1 MRRTKVGTAP
11 AVRSSRLRSVVAV
24 AVALLV
30 AGCGSGTIG
39 GGGGGDAAAPAN
51 KNLVLMPGVK
61 AEPFYIS
68 MECGAMEA
76 AASLGY
82 QLTTQAPDR
91 FEAALQTPIVTGV
104 QATLPAGVLIAPTDD
119 VALANPM
126 SQLKTAGIK
135 VVEVDTRLQDESVA
149 LSTVS
154 SNNEQGGMLAAQTVA
169 QLIGEQ
175 GKVLVLNTKAGT
187 STTDARARGFEQEIA
202 KFPGITYL
210 GQEYTDNEPSVAA
223 QKVSATLSSDPDL
236 AAVFATNLNTGEGAA
251 TGLRNAGR
259 TDQVRLVGFD
269 ASPNQVED
277 LRSGEVSAL
286 IAQDPATI
294 GRQGVQ
300 QVVAAIEGRPVER
313 EIQTDLIAITQA
325 DMEAQS
331 QHFYRTA
338 C

>member
-1 MRRTKVGTAP
+1 V
-11 AVRSSRLRSVVAV
+11 
-24 AVALLV
+24 LL
-30 AGCGSGTIG
+30 
-39 GGGGGDAAAPAN
+39 
-51 KNLVLMPGVK
+51 PGVK

-68 MECGAMEA
+68 MQCGAQEEA
-76 AASLGY
+76 AKLGY
-82 QLTTQAPDR
+82 QLTTQAPDQ

-104 QATLPAGVLIAPTDD
+104 LATRPAGVLIAPTDD

-126 SQLKTAGIK
+126 TQLKNAGIK
-135 VVEVDTRLQDESVA
+135 IVEVDTRLQDESVA
-149 LSTVS
+149 WATVS
-154 SNNEQGGMLAAQTVA
+154 SDNEQGGRLAAQTVA
-169 QLIGEQ
+169 QLIGDK

-187 STTDARARGFEQEIA
+187 STTDARAKGFEEEIA
-202 KFPGITYL
+202 KHPGITYL
-210 GQEYTDNEPSVAA
+210 GQEYTDNQPSVAA
-223 QKVSATLSSDPDL
+223 QKVSAKLSSDPDL

-286 IAQDPATI
+286 IAQDPAAI

-300 QVVAAIEGRPVER
+300 QVVAAIEGKPVQR

-325 DMEAQS
+325 DMDANS
-331 QHFYRTA
+331 QYFYRTA

>member
-1 MRRTKVGTAP
+1 MRRTQVSGM
-11 AVRSSRLRSVVAV
+11 AV
-24 AVALLV
+24 AAVLAVLT
-30 AGCGSGTIG
+30 AGCGGGTIG
-39 GGGGGDAAAPAN
+39 QSPGGDAAAPPAN

-68 MECGAMEA
+68 MQCGAQEE

-104 QATLPAGVLIAPTDD
+104 LATQPAGVLIAPTDD

-126 SQLKTAGIK
+126 TQLEEAGIK

-154 SNNEQGGMLAAQTVA
+154 SNNEQGGVLAAQTVA

-175 GKVLVLNTKAGT
+175 GKVMVLNTKAGT

-202 KFPGITYL
+202 NHPGITYL
-210 GQEYTDNEPSVAA
+210 GQEYTENEPAVAA
-223 QKVSATLSSDPDL
+223 QKVSATLAGHPDL
-236 AAVFATNLNTGEGAA
+236 AAVFATNLNSGEGAA
-251 TGLRNAGR
+251 TGLRNAGKAE
-259 TDQVRLVGFD
+259 QVRLVGFD

-277 LRSGEVSAL
+277 LRAGEVAAL

-300 QVVAAIEGRPVER
+300 QVVAAIEGGPVER
-313 EIQTDLIAITQA
+313 EIQTDLVAITQA
-325 DMEAQS
+325 DMDANS
-331 QHFYRTA
+331 QYFYRTE

>member
-1 MRRTKVGTAP
+1 MGA
-11 AVRSSRLRSVVAV
+11 AVLA
-24 AVALLV
+24 ALALLA

-39 GGGGGDAAAPAN
+39 EGSGGEGGAAAPAN
-51 KNLVLMPGVK
+51 KNLVLLPGVK

-68 MECGAMEA
+68 MECGAQEEA
-76 AASLGY
+76 ARLGY
-82 QLTTQAPDR
+82 QITTQAPDR
-91 FEAALQTPIVTGV
+91 FEAALQTPLVTGV
-104 QATLPAGVLIAPTDD
+104 LATRPAGVLIAPTDD

-126 SQLKTAGIK
+126 QQLVGAGIK

-154 SNNEQGGMLAAQTVA
+154 SNNEQGGALAAQTVA
-169 QLIGEQ
+169 ELVGGQ

-202 KFPGITYL
+202 KHPGITYL
-210 GQEYTDNEPSVAA
+210 GQEYTDNDPAVAA
-223 QKVSATLSSDPDL
+223 QKVSAKLSSDPDL
-236 AAVFATNLNTGEGAA
+236 AAVFATNLNSGEGAA
-251 TGLRNAGR
+251 TGLRNAGK
-259 TDQVRLVGFD
+259 TEQVRLVGFD

-277 LRSGEVSAL
+277 LRAGEVAAL

-300 QVVAAIEGRPVER
+300 QVVAAIEGRPVQR
-313 EIQTDLIAITQA
+313 EIQTDLVAITQA
-325 DMEAQS
+325 DMESTS
-331 QHFYRTA
+331 QYFYRTS

>member
-1 MRRTKVGTAP
+1 VA
-11 AVRSSRLRSVVAV
+11 AVLAV
-24 AVALLV
+24 LA
-30 AGCGSGTIG
+30 AGCGSTGTIG
-39 GGGGGDAAAPAN
+39 EGSGGGQAAPPEN
-51 KNLVLMPGVK
+51 KNLVLLPGVK

-68 MECGAMEA
+68 MQCGAQEEA
-76 AASLGY
+76 ARLGY
-82 QLTTQAPDR
+82 ALTTQAPDR

-104 QATLPAGVLIAPTDD
+104 LATRPAGVLIAPTDD

-126 SQLKTAGIK
+126 QQLKDAGIT

-149 LSTVS
+149 VSTVS
-154 SNNEQGGMLAAQTVA
+154 SNNEQGGVLAAQTVA
-169 QLIGEQ
+169 ELIGGQ

-202 KFPGITYL
+202 GHPGITYL
-210 GQEYTDNEPSVAA
+210 GQEYTENEPAVAA
-223 QKVSATLSSDPDL
+223 QKVSATLAAHPDL

-251 TGLRNAGR
+251 TGIRNAGK
-259 TDQVRLVGFD
+259 TEQVRLVGFD

-277 LRSGEVSAL
+277 LRAGQVSAL

-300 QVVAAIEGRPVER
+300 QAVAAIEGRPVER

-325 DMEAQS
+325 DMESKS
-331 QHFYRTA
+331 QYFYRTE

>member
-1 MRRTKVGTAP
+1 MGRTRVGSVAAAAAL
-11 AVRSSRLRSVVAV
+11 AVLA
-24 AVALLV
+24 
-30 AGCGSGTIG
+30 AGCGGGTIG
-39 GGGGGDAAAPAN
+39 QGAGGDPAAPPEN

-68 MECGAMEA
+68 MQCGAQEEA
-76 AASLGY
+76 ANLGY

-104 QATLPAGVLIAPTDD
+104 LATRPAGVLIAPTDD
-119 VALANPM
+119 VAMANPM
-126 SQLKTAGIK
+126 SQLKDAGIK
-135 VVEVDTRLQDESVA
+135 VVEVDTRLQDESIA

-154 SNNEQGGMLAAQTVA
+154 SDNEQGGVLAARTVA
-169 QLIGEQ
+169 ELVGGQGE
-175 GKVLVLNTKAGT
+175 VLVLNTKAGT

-202 KFPGITYL
+202 NHPGITYL
-210 GQEYTDNEPSVAA
+210 GQEYTENEPAVAA
-223 QKVSATLSSDPDL
+223 QKVSATLAAHPDL
-236 AAVFATNLNTGEGAA
+236 AAVFATNLNSGEGAA
-251 TGLRNAGR
+251 TGLRNAGK
-259 TDQVRLVGFD
+259 TEQVRLVGFD

-277 LRSGEVSAL
+277 LRTGEVSAL

-313 EIQTDLIAITQA
+313 EIETDLVAITQA
-325 DMEAQS
+325 DMESKAQY
-331 QHFYRTA
+331 FYRTE

>member
-1 MRRTKVGTAP
+1 MRRTRVGSVAAAAAL
-11 AVRSSRLRSVVAV
+11 AVLA
-24 AVALLV
+24 

-39 GGGGGDAAAPAN
+39 EGSGGEPAAPPDN

-68 MECGAMEA
+68 MQCGAEAEA
-76 AASLGY
+76 AKLGY

-104 QATLPAGVLIAPTDD
+104 LSTQPAGVLIAPTDD
-119 VALANPM
+119 VAMANPM
-126 SQLKTAGIK
+126 TQLKDAGIR
-135 VVEVDTRLQDESVA
+135 VVEVDTSLQDESVA

-154 SNNEQGGMLAAQTVA
+154 SNNEQGGVLAAQTVA
-169 QLIGEQ
+169 ELVGGQGE
-175 GKVLVLNTKAGT
+175 VLVLNTKAGT

-202 KFPGITYL
+202 NHPGITYL
-210 GQEYTDNEPSVAA
+210 GQEYTENEPAVAA
-223 QKVSATLSSDPDL
+223 QKVSATLAAHPDL
-236 AAVFATNLNTGEGAA
+236 AAVFATNLNSGEGAA
-251 TGLRNAGR
+251 TGLRNAGK
-259 TDQVRLVGFD
+259 TEQVRLVGFD
-269 ASPNQVED
+269 ASPNQVDD
-277 LRSGEVSAL
+277 LRTGEVSAL

-313 EIQTDLIAITQA
+313 EIQTDLVAITQA
-325 DMEAQS
+325 DMDANS
-331 QHFYRTA
+331 QYFYRTE

>member
-1 MRRTKVGTAP
+1 MRRTRMG
-11 AVRSSRLRSVVAV
+11 SVAV
-24 AVALLV
+24 AAALVVLA
-30 AGCGSGTIG
+30 AGCGGGTIG
-39 GGGGGDAAAPAN
+39 EGSGGEPAAPPDN

-68 MECGAMEA
+68 MQCGAEVEA
-76 AASLGY
+76 AKLGY

-104 QATLPAGVLIAPTDD
+104 LSTQPAGVLIAPTDD
-119 VALANPM
+119 VAMANPM
-126 SQLKTAGIK
+126 TQLKDAGIR
-135 VVEVDTRLQDESVA
+135 VVEVDTSLQDESVA

-154 SNNEQGGMLAAQTVA
+154 SNNEQGGVLAAQTVA
-169 QLIGEQ
+169 ELVGGQGE
-175 GKVLVLNTKAGT
+175 VLVLNTKAGT

-202 KFPGITYL
+202 NHPGITYL
-210 GQEYTDNEPSVAA
+210 GQEYTENEPAVAA
-223 QKVSATLSSDPDL
+223 QKVSATLAAHPDL
-236 AAVFATNLNTGEGAA
+236 AAVFATNLNSGEGAA
-251 TGLRNAGR
+251 TGLRNAGK
-259 TDQVRLVGFD
+259 TEQVRLVGFD

-277 LRSGEVSAL
+277 LRTGEVSAL

-313 EIQTDLIAITQA
+313 EIQTDLVAITQA
-325 DMEAQS
+325 DMDANS
-331 QHFYRTA
+331 QYFYRTE

>member
-1 MRRTKVGTAP
+1 MTHRVAGA
-11 AVRSSRLRSVVAV
+11 AVVAAL
-24 AVALLV
+24 AVLA
-30 AGCGSGTIG
+30 AGCGGGTIG
-39 GGGGGDAAAPAN
+39 EGSGGGGDAAAPAN

-68 MECGAMEA
+68 MECGAKEEA
-76 AASLGY
+76 ARLGY

-104 QATLPAGVLIAPTDD
+104 LATRPAGVLIAPTDD

-126 SQLKTAGIK
+126 TQLKSAGIQ
-135 VVEVDTRLQDESVA
+135 VVEVDTRLQDESVG

-154 SNNEQGGMLAAQTVA
+154 SNNEQGGALAAQTVA
-169 QLIGEQ
+169 QLVGEQ
-175 GKVLVLNTKAGT
+175 GKVMVLNTKAGT

-202 KFPGITYL
+202 KYPGITYL

-236 AAVFATNLNTGEGAA
+236 AAVFATNLNSGEGAA

-259 TDQVRLVGFD
+259 TEQVRLVGFD

-277 LRSGEVSAL
+277 LRAGEVSAL

-300 QVVAAIEGRPVER
+300 QVVAAIEGKPVER
-313 EIQTDLIAITQA
+313 EIQTDLVAITQA
-325 DMEAQS
+325 DMEASS
-331 QHFYRTA
+331 QYFYRTE